1 MKNSF
6 SFVANPLLVNPLLPE
21 VQEANLGVLPYTE
34 ADRRAERMIRR
45 YIHG

>member
-6 SFVANPLLVNPLLPE
+6 SFVANPLLINPLLPE
-21 VQEANLGVLPYTE
+21 VFEVNLGCLPYTE

-45 YIHG
+45 FIHG